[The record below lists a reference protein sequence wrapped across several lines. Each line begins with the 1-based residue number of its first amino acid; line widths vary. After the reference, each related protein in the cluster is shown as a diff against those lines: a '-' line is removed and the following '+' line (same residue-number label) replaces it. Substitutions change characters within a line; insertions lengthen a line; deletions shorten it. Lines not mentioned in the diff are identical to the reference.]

1 MRILATIILVM
12 FSSTVWSTELQN
24 IKVKVYLQDNAS
36 GGCWT
41 NLKET
46 REYAEEKLR
55 MKNIQFGNFDYPE
68 FVKNEFWF
76 WIEVG
81 AQRTTSGSCTG
92 YMNANLSSTFMIG
105 EQMYLIERHSKL
117 GYAFIPS
124 NNFNNLILDHV
135 KQLISEIK

>member
-1 MRILATIILVM
+1 M
-12 FSSTVWSTELQN
+12 
-24 IKVKVYLQDNAS
+24 
-36 GGCWT
+36 
-41 NLKET
+41 
-46 REYAEEKLR
+46 
-55 MKNIQFGNFDYPE
+55 
-68 FVKNEFWF
+68 
-76 WIEVG
+76 G